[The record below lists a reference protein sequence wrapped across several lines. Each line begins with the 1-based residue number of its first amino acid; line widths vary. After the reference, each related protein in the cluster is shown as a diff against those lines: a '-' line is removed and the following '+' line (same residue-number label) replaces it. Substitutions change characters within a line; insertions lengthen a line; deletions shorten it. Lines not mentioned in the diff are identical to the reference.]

1 LFSRQFFS
9 HHESV
14 QKHSLTFCSDLI
26 YDYAM
31 LEELDLL
38 AKRVQKLVAHVR
50 TLSEESAGLRQKL
63 DQLQLERDELFA
75 KAQSESDQVSA
86 LKASLGTAEIE
97 AAQTRT
103 KAQEDRATLQGTLD
117 LFRQENQG
125 IQAALKTRE
134 EEVSRLRQV
143 NEQARKRIDGVLER
157 LPGANMQETD

>member
-1 LFSRQFFS
+1 
-9 HHESV
+9 
-14 QKHSLTFCSDLI
+14 
-26 YDYAM
+26 
-31 LEELDLL
+31 
-38 AKRVQKLVAHVR
+38 
-50 TLSEESAGLRQKL
+50 
-63 DQLQLERDELFA
+63 
-75 KAQSESDQVSA
+75 